1 MSGDVKP
8 LDYVR
13 LINGIAGVGA
23 GVGVVLRRPSD
34 RAGQPILRD
43 GLDEWVLAVV
53 GARGDLFEGILVESE
68 FEVIYRIPV
77 LYEGVPPG

>member
-1 MSGDVKP
+1 MGGDVKK

-13 LINGIAGVGA
+13 LINGTA

-34 RAGQPILRD
+34 RAGEPILRD

-53 GARGDLFEGILVESE
+53 GARGDLFEEILVESE
-68 FEVIYRIPV
+68 FEVIYRIPS